1 MKRYRTRKGILV
13 NSSLRILWLSAALL
27 AVAAG
32 AIPGTIHIPLGELR
46 SRLNELPRDKE
57 IWVHCAVGQTAYY
70 AARILK
76 QNGFDVRNISGGFV
90 SYKMEEK
97 E

>member
-1 MKRYRTRKGILV
+1 MA
-13 NSSLRILWLSAALL
+13 S
-27 AVAAG
+27 G
-32 AIPGTIHIPLGELR
+32 AIEGSIRIPLGELR

-76 QNGFDVRNISGGFV
+76 QNGFNARNISGGYT
-90 SYKMEEK
+90 SYKMEGK
-97 E
+97 